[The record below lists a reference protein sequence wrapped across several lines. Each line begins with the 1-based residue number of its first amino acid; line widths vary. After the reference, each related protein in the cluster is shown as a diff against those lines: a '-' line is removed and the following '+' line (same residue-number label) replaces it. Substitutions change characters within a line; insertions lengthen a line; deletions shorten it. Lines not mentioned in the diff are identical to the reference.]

1 MIAGDLRCWYCNT
14 DRGWK
19 QGLGCG
25 LIVSMVEMELEV
37 GSGLEGYKEGE
48 LQGRVL
54 NLASGEYGILRINEG
69 KADAIWAGSLD
80 TCAMLV
86 VKGGDVVA
94 ALHYRDEKTN
104 GGELS
109 KLVAKVRG
117 KSDETVEVEVV
128 WGRLNRGQESQ
139 TNA

>member
-1 MIAGDLRCWYCNT
+1 M
-14 DRGWK
+14 
-19 QGLGCG
+19 
-25 LIVSMVEMELEV
+25 
-37 GSGLEGYKEGE
+37 
-48 LQGRVL
+48 
-54 NLASGEYGILRINEG
+54 
-69 KADAIWAGSLD
+69 
-80 TCAMLV
+80 
-86 VKGGDVVA
+86 VA

-139 TNA
+139 TKKEVKVELNRTGLDFKREEIGTNGLYVLGKGQVESVEQLPDELAKEISDYYRSLVDAKQRGK

>member
-1 MIAGDLRCWYCNT
+1 L
-14 DRGWK
+14 
-19 QGLGCG
+19 
-25 LIVSMVEMELEV
+25 
-37 GSGLEGYKEGE
+37 
-48 LQGRVL
+48 GRVF
-54 NLASGEYGILRINEG
+54 GYI
-69 KADAIWAGSLD
+69 
-80 TCAMLV
+80 AMLV